1 MPKKP
6 SLAETA
12 TRPIGRNRPASMEEL
27 IRSIQQPAPEQ
38 AVQPRVISIDNLKR
52 GRYQPRQATDDHDAE
67 LLKLADS
74 IRALGL
80 IEPIA
85 VRPLPED
92 EGYFE
97 ILAGDRRWRAAR
109 LAGLSELAVIVHTV
123 DDQTAAAMALVEN
136 LQRENL
142 NPMEEAVAMQRLR
155 EEFKLSQDQLGRLLG
170 VSKSVI
176 SRTLGFLSLPEEVQM
191 LLKTNQL
198 DAGHAKVLLNLA
210 PEEQIKLAKQ
220 SVTKGWSVREL
231 ENRKAA
237 LVVQKEPF
245 GPDALKVSVDHDL
258 RRLESLIGSWLAAP
272 VRLTTRK
279 TGEGYIMI
287 RFASADECTGIL
299 QKIGFKLEEF

>member
-6 SLAETA
+6 SLVETA
-12 TRPIGRNRPASMEEL
+12 TRPTGRNRPASMEEL
-27 IRSIQQPAPEQ
+27 IRSIQQPASEQ
-38 AVQPRVISIDNLKR
+38 TVQPRAIPIDNLKR
-52 GRYQPRQATDDHDAE
+52 GRFQPRQATDDHDAE

-74 IRALGL
+74 IRTLGL

-92 EGYFE
+92 EGCFE

-109 LAGLSELAVIVHTV
+109 LAGLTEVAVIVHTV
-123 DDQTAAAMALVEN
+123 DDQTAAAIALVEN
-136 LQRENL
+136 LQRQNL

-170 VSKSVI
+170 VSKSAV
-176 SRTLGFLSLPEEVQM
+176 SRTLGFLSLHEEVQM
-191 LLKTNQL
+191 LIRTNQL

-210 PEEQIKLAKQ
+210 PEKQIKLAKQ

-237 LVVQKEPF
+237 LVVQEESSR
-245 GPDALKVSVDHDL
+245 PDLFKASIDHDL

-279 TGEGYIMI
+279 TGEGYLMI

-299 QKIGFKLEEF
+299 QKIGFNSEEF

>member
-1 MPKKP
+1 MSKKP

-27 IRSIQQPAPEQ
+27 IQSIRQPAPEQ
-38 AVQPRVISIDNLKR
+38 AVQPRVLSIDNLKR

-92 EGYFE
+92 QGCFE

-109 LAGLSELAVIVHTV
+109 LAGLSEVAVIVHAV

-136 LQRENL
+136 LLRENL
-142 NPMEEAVAMQRLR
+142 NPMEEAVAMQQLR

-170 VSKSVI
+170 ISKSVI

-191 LLKTNQL
+191 LLRTNQL
-198 DAGHAKVLLNLA
+198 DAGHAKVLLNLV
-210 PEEQIKLAKQ
+210 PEKQIKLSKQ
-220 SVTKGWSVREL
+220 SVKNGWSVREL
-231 ENRKAA
+231 ENRKAV
-237 LVVQKEPF
+237 LIQKESSQS
-245 GPDALKVSVDHDL
+245 DSLRTSADHDL
-258 RRLESLIGSWLAAP
+258 RRLESLIGSWLATP

-279 TGEGYIMI
+279 TGAGFITI

-299 QKIGFKLEEF
+299 QKIGFNLDEF

>member
-1 MPKKP
+1 
-6 SLAETA
+6 
-12 TRPIGRNRPASMEEL
+12 MEEL
-27 IRSIQQPAPEQ
+27 IQSIRQPAPEQ
-38 AVQPRVISIDNLKR
+38 AVQPRVLSIDNLKR

-74 IRALGL
+74 IRTLGL

-92 EGYFE
+92 QGCFE

-109 LAGLSELAVIVHTV
+109 LAGLSEVTVIVHAV

-136 LQRENL
+136 LLRENL

-170 VSKSVI
+170 ISKSVI

-191 LLKTNQL
+191 LLRTNQL
-198 DAGHAKVLLNLA
+198 DAGHAKVLLNLV
-210 PEEQIKLAKQ
+210 PEKQIKLSKQ
-220 SVTKGWSVREL
+220 SVKNGWSVREL

-237 LVVQKEPF
+237 LIQKESSQS
-245 GPDALKVSVDHDL
+245 DSLRTSADHDL
-258 RRLESLIGSWLAAP
+258 RRLESLIGSWLATP

-279 TGEGYIMI
+279 TGAGFITI

-299 QKIGFKLEEF
+299 QKIGFNLDEF

>member
-1 MPKKP
+1 MSKKP

-27 IRSIQQPAPEQ
+27 IQSIRQPAPEQ
-38 AVQPRVISIDNLKR
+38 AVQPRVLSIDNLKR

-74 IRALGL
+74 IRTLGL

-92 EGYFE
+92 QGCFE

-109 LAGLSELAVIVHTV
+109 LAGLSEVAVIVHAV

-136 LQRENL
+136 LLRENL
-142 NPMEEAVAMQRLR
+142 NPMEEAVAMQQLR

-170 VSKSVI
+170 ISKSVI

-191 LLKTNQL
+191 LLRTNQL
-198 DAGHAKVLLNLA
+198 DAGHAKVLLNLV
-210 PEEQIKLAKQ
+210 PEKQIKLSKQ
-220 SVTKGWSVREL
+220 SVKNGWSVREL

-237 LVVQKEPF
+237 LIQKESSQS
-245 GPDALKVSVDHDL
+245 DSLRTSADHDL
-258 RRLESLIGSWLAAP
+258 RRLESLIGSWLATP

-279 TGEGYIMI
+279 TGAGFITI

-299 QKIGFKLEEF
+299 QKIGFNLDEF